1 MKKIKNFMLVLLCG
15 CFSILS
21 ASTHTGWSS
30 FDGLPGSAFARV
42 VINVDPVV
50 IKQEI
55 DIGGPKPKLFII
67 TRSDFKAILTNVRY
81 LEEALV
87 ASLEKTMAA
96 CGESF
101 DVEMSF
107 LHDNVIK
114 WILVQSHAAQ
124 CHPYDIIK
132 DMHTIRLSGS
142 YSPGI
147 VPQIFAMIKHFKQA
161 CAAAEPDCRREIE
174 AFKAA
179 LVTFPRL

>member
-1 MKKIKNFMLVLLCG
+1 MLVLLCG

-21 ASTHTGWSS
+21 ASTHKGWSS
-30 FDGLPGSAFARV
+30 FDGLPGSAFTAL
-42 VINVDPVV
+42 DPVV
-50 IKQEI
+50 INQEI
-55 DIGGPKPKLFII
+55 DIGRPKPKLFII
-67 TRSDFKAILTNVRY
+67 TTSGFKAILTNVRY

-101 DVEMSF
+101 DVEMSV

-114 WILVQSHAAQ
+114 WILVQAHAAE
-124 CHPYDIIK
+124 CHPYGIVK
-132 DMHTIRLSGS
+132 NMHKIRLTGTLPVGFVSK
-142 YSPGI
+142 
-147 VPQIFAMIKHFKQA
+147 IFAMIQHFQQA

-179 LVTFPRL
+179 LAARLPR

>member
-1 MKKIKNFMLVLLCG
+1 MLVLLCG

-21 ASTHTGWSS
+21 ASTHKGWSS
-30 FDGLPGSAFARV
+30 FDGLPGSAFAPV

-50 IKQEI
+50 INQEI

-67 TRSDFKAILTNVRY
+67 TSSGFKAILTNVRY

-101 DVEMSF
+101 DVEMSA

-114 WILVQSHAAQ
+114 WILVQAHAAK
-124 CHPYDIIK
+124 CHPYDIVK
-132 DMHTIRLSGS
+132 NMHEIRLTGS
-142 YSPGI
+142 LPVGFVSK
-147 VPQIFAMIKHFKQA
+147 IFAMIQHFQQA